1 MFTVFLENVAG
12 QVLLARIVLLCLTFQ
27 SFSLLPSISS
37 LHLYKFNVG
46 ELCKVHMPLVKSI
59 MLGSWVQSAVL
70 MFTSEHPTLAKMCAN
85 FTGRELTNTG
95 ETSPTCQ
102 SSQGLGMDC
111 APGSSFTS
119 HPWNYFHSSTPFQ
132 PVAGA
137 QLNLAKAPKG
147 QGMAQHLGSKKWQ
160 GTRMRLCELFSNFS
174 SSRVWSVTHCL
185 RMTLTSIGTMMFA
198 K

>member
-1 MFTVFLENVAG
+1 MQSSHASGQKHHAWVLGPVCCIDVHIRAPYVGKNVRQLHRKGAH
-12 QVLLARIVLLCLTFQ
+12 QHRWDFAN
-27 SFSLLPSISS
+27 LP
-37 LHLYKFNVG
+37 
-46 ELCKVHMPLVKSI
+46 VKSR
-59 MLGSWVQSAVL
+59 A
-70 MFTSEHPTLAKMCAN
+70 
-85 FTGRELTNTG
+85 R
-95 ETSPTCQ
+95 
-102 SSQGLGMDC
+102 MDC
-111 APGSSFTS
+111 APGSSFIS

-132 PVAGA
+132 PFAGA